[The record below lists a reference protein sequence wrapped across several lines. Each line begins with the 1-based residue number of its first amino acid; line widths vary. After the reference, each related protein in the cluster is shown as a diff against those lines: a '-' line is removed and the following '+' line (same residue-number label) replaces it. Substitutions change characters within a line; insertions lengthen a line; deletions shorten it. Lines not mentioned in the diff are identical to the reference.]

1 MGIEIRTDD
10 SEVRILKIEVFW
22 DGLTGM
28 KKVLMIGSMDVYG
41 GVGHMIF
48 EFCRNINRD
57 AVQFDFLYYE
67 DLSVEEQNAVDSCHG
82 TFYKGSDLVDAFN
95 SFWKSAYDDGT
106 VLGTAEIYGLQEA
119 IIEK

>member
-82 TFYKGSDLVDAFN
+82 TFYKVPRYTKQPLEFYRKIKE
-95 SFWKSAYDDGT
+95 FFRTHKYD
-106 VLGTAEIYGLQEA
+106 
-119 IIEK
+119 II